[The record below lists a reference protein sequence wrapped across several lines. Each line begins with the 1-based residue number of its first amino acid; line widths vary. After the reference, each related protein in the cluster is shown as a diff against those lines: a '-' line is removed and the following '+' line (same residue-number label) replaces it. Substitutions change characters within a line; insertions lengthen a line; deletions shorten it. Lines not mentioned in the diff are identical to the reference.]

1 MKAVIFSCSIKDA
14 KNSDTQTWCELL
26 SKLMTQQSIE
36 SEIINLKQFDHEAST
51 GPDMLHLEMGKI
63 YDADFVVIA
72 SPVNFR
78 ESTFFARNL
87 ASRFQHAYEKSKT
100 LDINLY
106 ENKIFEI
113 CIMQGCLTDDLKDGT
128 EIKDIYHGRPT
139 WIMKSLLPPVKY
151 VKQLD
156 PPLHVSFDCVTDRRG
171 PTRQNLH
178 QDQKSLDD
186 INSTI
191 ESFKKA
197 YVQNTPK
204 FSKEIW
210 MKCFESDDPNAFGR
224 GYTLSKENLTEENVI
239 NHRKWVNQNIEDQHH
254 RAQIWVAMK
263 ERCIKNDFFDGAE
276 MYFDEQFKMARKGQ
290 VTQGEIADG
299 EYRIM
304 KWKGNSFRGTRTAN
318 YRPNNY

>member
-1 MKAVIFSCSIKDA
+1 MKAVIFSCSLKDK
-14 KNSDTQTWCELL
+14 KNSDTQSWCELV
-26 SKLMTQQSIE
+26 SKIMKSQSIDCH
-36 SEIINLKQFDHEAST
+36 IINLKDFDHEAST
-51 GPDMLHLEMGKI
+51 GDDLLHKEMAKI
-63 YDADFVVIA
+63 YDANFIIFA
-72 SPVNFR
+72 GSVNFR
-78 ESTFFARNL
+78 EPNFFLRNL
-87 ASRFQHAYEKSKT
+87 AGRFKHAYEKSKT
-100 LDINLY
+100 LDIDLY
-106 ENKIFEI
+106 QNKIFEV

-139 WIMKSLLPPVKY
+139 RTTKKLLPPVKY
-151 VKQLD
+151 VESLN

-197 YVQNTPK
+197 YVQHTPT

-224 GYTLSKENLTEENVI
+224 GYTLSTENLTEENVI
-239 NHRKWVNQNIEDQHH
+239 NHRKWVNQNFEEQHH

-276 MYFDEQFKMARKGQ
+276 MYFDEQFQMARKGQ

-299 EYRIM
+299 DYRIM